1 MTNEQFDEIKEL
13 LKLYRKQKG
22 ITIKQCK
29 ENFNHNFFWAFFAHQ
44 ESSIRYWRSEPVHQ
58 DTPQYY
64 IDSLCFLAVVAIN
77 AGHAD
82 GVFCCDNSF
91 YAISTSV
98 RRIFDEMAEHR
109 LNPHECI
116 KKFIKEKLC

>member
-29 ENFNHNFFWAFFAHQ
+29 ENFNHNFFWAFF
-44 ESSIRYWRSEPVHQ
+44 EQ

-98 RRIFDEMAEHR
+98 RRIFDEMAKR
-109 LNPHECI
+109 GLNPYQCM
-116 KKFIKEKLC
+116 KKFIKEKSC

>member
-13 LKLYRKQKG
+13 LKCYRKQKG
-22 ITIKQCK
+22 TTIKKCK
-29 ENFNHNFFWAFFAHQ
+29 EEFSKRFYDAFLDYQDAFCKYTQ
-44 ESSIRYWRSEPVHQ
+44 ETSLQQ
-58 DTPQYY
+58 DPPKYY
-64 IDSLCFLAVVAIN
+64 IDSLCAMAAVAIN

-98 RRIFDEMAEHR
+98 RRIFDEMAKR
-109 LNPHECI
+109 GLNPHKCM
-116 KKFIKEKLC
+116 KKFIKEKTC

>member
-13 LKLYRKQKG
+13 LKLYRKQRG

-29 ENFNHNFFWAFFAHQ
+29 ENFNHNFFWAFFVHQ

-77 AGHAD
+77 AGRE
-82 GVFCCDNSF
+82 GFFCHIGF
-91 YAISTSV
+91 YTITTHI
-98 RRIFDEMAEHR
+98 RYIFDEIAKR
-109 LNPHECI
+109 GQNPYECM
-116 KKFIKEKLC
+116 KKFIKEKSC

>member
-29 ENFNHNFFWAFFAHQ
+29 EKFNYNFFWAFFEYQ
-44 ESSIRYWRSEPVHQ
+44 ERSIRYWRLEPVHQ
-58 DTPQYY
+58 DPPKYY
-64 IDSLCFLAVVAIN
+64 IDSLCAMAVVAIN

-82 GVFCCDNSF
+82 EVFCCDNSF

-98 RRIFDEMAEHR
+98 RRIFDEMAERR

>member
-22 ITIKQCK
+22 TTIKKCK
-29 ENFNHNFFWAFFAHQ
+29 EEFSERFYDTFLDYQEAFYKYTQ
-44 ESSIRYWRSEPVHQ
+44 EASLQQ
-58 DTPQYY
+58 DPPKYY

-98 RRIFDEMAEHR
+98 RRIFDEMAKR
-109 LNPHECI
+109 GPNPHECM
-116 KKFIKEKLC
+116 KKFIKEKTC

>member
-13 LKLYRKQKG
+13 LKLYRKRNG
-22 ITIKQCK
+22 TTIKKCK
-29 ENFNHNFFWAFFAHQ
+29 EEFGKRFYDAFLDYQDAFCKYTQ
-44 ESSIRYWRSEPVHQ
+44 ETSLQQ
-58 DTPQYY
+58 DPPKYY
-64 IDSLCFLAVVAIN
+64 IDSLCAMAVVAIN

-98 RRIFDEMAEHR
+98 RRIFDEMAKR
-109 LNPHECI
+109 GLNPHECM
-116 KKFIKEKLC
+116 KKFIKEKSC